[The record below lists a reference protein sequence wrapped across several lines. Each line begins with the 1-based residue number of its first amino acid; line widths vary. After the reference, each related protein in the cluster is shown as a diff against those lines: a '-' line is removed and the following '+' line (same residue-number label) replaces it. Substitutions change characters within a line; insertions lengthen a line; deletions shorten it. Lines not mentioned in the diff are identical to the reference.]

1 MDDAFAFPVLEGTS
15 VQSTP
20 PREELVAA
28 ARAEADAIT
37 EQARVR
43 GREEGFAAGMAE
55 AQVQLEPVRDALIE
69 ARAGIERMADEIVPL
84 VEQRAVELAL
94 VLAEKIL
101 ATSLALDPSLVGSI
115 ATGALRRIVS
125 RDRIELDVNPEDV
138 ELVTAALASDANEL
152 SSSRRIDVI
161 AERRVPRGGCVVR
174 TVDGEIDARIEKQLE
189 RAAGILRESI
199 ATAA

>member
-15 VQSTP
+15 VQPTAS
-20 PREELVAA
+20 REDLVAA

-37 EQARVR
+37 EAARVR
-43 GREEGFAAGMAE
+43 GHEEGFAAGMAE
-55 AQVQLEPVRDALIE
+55 ARVQLEPVRNALTK
-69 ARAGIERMADEIVPL
+69 ACSGIERMADDVVPV

-101 ATSLALDPSLVGSI
+101 ATSLALDPSLVGAI
-115 ATGALRRIVS
+115 ATGALRRIVAH
-125 RDRIELDVNPEDV
+125 DRIELDVNPEDA
-138 ELVTAALASDANEL
+138 ELVRAALASDKNEL

-189 RAAGILRESI
+189 RAAAILRE
-199 ATAA
+199 TVAAAA

>member
-15 VQSTP
+15 VQSTA
-20 PREELVAA
+20 PREDIVAA

-37 EQARVR
+37 EEARVR
-43 GREEGFAAGMAE
+43 GHEAGLAAGMAE

-115 ATGALRRIVS
+115 ATGALRRIVA

-138 ELVTAALASDANEL
+138 ELVRAALASDTNEL

-161 AERRVPRGGCVVR
+161 AERRVRRGGCVVR

-189 RAAGILRESI
+189 RAAAILRESI

>member
-1 MDDAFAFPVLEGTS
+1 
-15 VQSTP
+15 
-20 PREELVAA
+20 
-28 ARAEADAIT
+28 
-37 EQARVR
+37 
-43 GREEGFAAGMAE
+43 
-55 AQVQLEPVRDALIE
+55 
-69 ARAGIERMADEIVPL
+69 MADEIVPL

-138 ELVTAALASDANEL
+138 GLVTAALASDANEL

>member
-1 MDDAFAFPVLEGTS
+1 MDDAFAFPVLEGTT
-15 VQSTP
+15 VQSTV
-20 PREELVAA
+20 PREDLVAA

-37 EQARVR
+37 EAARVR
-43 GREEGFAAGMAE
+43 GHEEGYAAGMAE
-55 AQVQLEPVRDALIE
+55 AQVRLDPVRDALIE

-84 VEQRAVELAL
+84 VEHRAVELAL

-115 ATGALRRIVS
+115 ATGALRRIVA

-161 AERRVPRGGCVVR
+161 AERRVRRGGCVVR

-189 RAAGILRESI
+189 RAAAILRESI
-199 ATAA
+199 AAAA